1 MNAKYLENALT
12 EFVQTLPY
20 LPQLWQV
27 QTPLSDFLKKNLPV
41 QRNTKINKKRN
52 GVITLSWRLRLQ

>member
-27 QTPLSDFLKKNLPV
+27 QTPLSDFSKKTSRYRET
-41 QRNTKINKKRN
+41 QR
-52 GVITLSWRLRLQ
+52 

>member
-27 QTPLSDFLKKNLPV
+27 QTPLSDFVKKTPG
-41 QRNTKINKKRN
+41 TEKHKDK
-52 GVITLSWRLRLQ
+52 